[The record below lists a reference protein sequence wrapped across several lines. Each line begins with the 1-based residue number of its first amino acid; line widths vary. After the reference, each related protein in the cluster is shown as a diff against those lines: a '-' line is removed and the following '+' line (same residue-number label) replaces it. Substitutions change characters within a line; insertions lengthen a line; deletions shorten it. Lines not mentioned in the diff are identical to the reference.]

1 MKKITLQTLLIAF
14 LLTGVLSPVNLIA
27 DEGMW
32 MVKYLESIYPK
43 MKKAGLKL
51 KPGEIYNED
60 AGNAVAD
67 AIVSLDF
74 GCTGSMISKNG
85 LMITNHHCAY
95 GDIHSLSTPDKNYLE
110 DGFWAMTNKEEK
122 HIKDKN
128 AYFLRKVVDV
138 TPQVSALRDSIEK
151 CGNVG
156 MVMRRVYRII
166 EDKYSKTT
174 DYEVS
179 CSSMWGGTKYFMFYY
194 DVYPD
199 VRLVGAPPASIGA
212 FGGETDNWGWPQHKG
227 DFAIYRIYA
236 DENGRPA
243 KYSEN
248 NVPLSPKRILKVSDK
263 GVKEGDYAMILGY
276 PGKTNRYVSSF
287 EVEQKQEILN
297 PIIVEARRGK
307 LNIWDKHMKQDPAVR
322 LLYSDKYFGISN
334 YTDYAKWE
342 NKCFK
347 MYNVKAIREAEEDL
361 MKKGNK
367 GLLEKMKIGYE
378 AKDSVIKYKAWYR
391 ESFLLAS
398 EWTSAVNRMNT
409 MVRTMHKEKL
419 DSVCINDKL
428 IKQQIITAKREFA
441 KFDKDADMEL
451 LKFNIG
457 LFLKNVPSRFYSDTL
472 NAWVKRFNG
481 SADAIAE
488 YIYNNSVFTSV
499 KNIEQFF
506 ATAKTAEQISNDPAM
521 LFVNACNVSTFNNIE
536 NKINKELGFNTDN
549 LRGKY
554 VKSLYQ
560 YRDNNNIPQYPD
572 ANSTMRVTYG
582 TVGGIEPYDGVIYKY
597 RTTIDG
603 YKQKEDPSN
612 YEFNVKPELKEKIA
626 KKDWGRWG
634 EDGQLYVNFLT
645 DNDITGGNSGSP
657 VINGKGEII
666 GLAFDGN
673 RESMSGDAYYHP
685 TNFKTVCVDI
695 RFVMWL
701 IEKYANADYLITEI
715 MN

>member
-1 MKKITLQTLLIAF
+1 MKKTLRIIIVAIILA
-14 LLTGVLSPVNLIA
+14 GVFSPASLKA

-32 MVKYLESIYPK
+32 MVQFLEQIYPK
-43 MKKAGLKL
+43 MKKAGIKL
-51 KPGEIYNED
+51 KQGEIYNAET
-60 AGNAVAD
+60 GNAIAD

-74 GCTGSMISKNG
+74 GCTGSMISNKG

-95 GDIHSLSTPDKNYLE
+95 GDIHSLSTPEKNYLE
-110 DGFWAMTNKEEK
+110 DGFWAMNSSDEK
-122 HIKDKN
+122 YIKGKS

-138 TPQVSALRDSIEK
+138 TPEVSKLRDSVEK

-166 EDKYSKTT
+166 EEKYSKTT

-179 CSSMWGGTKYFMFYY
+179 CSSMWGGTKYYMFYY
-194 DVYPD
+194 DVYTD
-199 VRLVGAPPASIGA
+199 VRLVGAPPVSIGA

-243 KYSEN
+243 KYSAS
-248 NVPLSPKRILKVSDK
+248 NVPFQPKKILKVSDK

-276 PGKTNRYVSSF
+276 PGRTNRYVSSY
-287 EVEQKQEILN
+287 EIKQKQEILN

-307 LNIWDKHMKQDPAVR
+307 LNIWDKHMKMDPAVR

-347 MYNVKAIREAEEDL
+347 MYDVQSIRRAEEDL
-361 MKKGNK
+361 MRKGNSGMLDKMKKGFA
-367 GLLEKMKIGYE
+367 
-378 AKDSVIKYKAWYR
+378 AKDSLTKYKAWYR

-398 EWTSAVNRMNT
+398 EWTSAVNRINP
-409 MVRTMHKEKL
+409 MVRNMQKEKM
-419 DSVCINDKL
+419 DSICVKDALLK
-428 IKQQIITAKREFA
+428 KQLNNTKKDFA
-441 KFDKDADMEL
+441 KFNKEADMEL

-457 LFLKNVPSRFYSDTL
+457 LFIKNVPSKYYSDTL

-481 SADAIAE
+481 CPVKIAE
-488 YIYNNSVFTSV
+488 YINNNSVFNS
-499 KNIEQFF
+499 IESMEEYFS
-506 ATAKTAEQISNDPAM
+506 TPRKCCEIKNDPAI
-521 LFVNACNVSTFNNIE
+521 LFVNACSINTFNALE
-536 NKINKELGFNTDN
+536 DKLDKELGFNTDN
-549 LRGKY
+549 LRNKY
-554 VKSLYQ
+554 VKALYA
-560 YRDNNNIPQYPD
+560 YRESQNIPQSPD
-572 ANSTMRVTYG
+572 ANSTMRLTYG
-582 TVGGIEPYDGVIYKY
+582 KVGGIEPYDGVSYNY
-597 RTTIDG
+597 RTTIKG
-603 YKQKEDPSN
+603 YKEKEDPDN
-612 YEFNVKPELKEKIA
+612 YEFNVKPQLKSLIES
-626 KKDWGRWG
+626 KDWGRWG
-634 EDGQLYVNFLT
+634 ENGELYVNFLT
-645 DNDITGGNSGSP
+645 NNDITGGNSGSP

-695 RFVMWL
+695 RFVMWV
-701 IEKYANADYLITEI
+701 IEKYGNADHIIKEI